1 MAQYTSIVYIEQE
14 MRRTV
19 AGARDPAGRSAS
31 LKLVTFDDRFADAA
45 KARRYRVERCDTF
58 LNH

>member
-14 MRRTV
+14 TLNGCE
-19 AGARDPAGRSAS
+19 GAPAGRSAS

-45 KARRYRVERCDTF
+45 KARGYRVERCDTF